1 MKTESFGKLFL
12 KGAGYIVFGNVL
24 CVIMTM
30 AVHMFGNNLFTNVL
44 AIVLCT
50 AIFYSLVFT
59 AAWKNGES
67 ERKLVKFHGA
77 DGLKKYRWIAVGL
90 LMFAFAAAPSVMLLL
105 NKLLFPDQ
113 DLLLPYQFVSGSSYP
128 FVLAF
133 VPPVEPNG
141 YAWVTSEVNRID
153 SVSVMF
159 PVLMTAYYALIPVI
173 AQLGYRIGFNDKLNA
188 DKIIYK

>member
-1 MKTESFGKLFL
+1 MKTESFGKLLL
-12 KGAGYIVFGNVL
+12 KGAGYVVFGNVL

-30 AVHMFGNNLFTNVL
+30 AVHMFGNNLFTNAL
-44 AIVLCT
+44 AIVLGT

-67 ERKLVKFHGA
+67 ERKLMKFHGL
-77 DGLKKYRWIAVGL
+77 DSLKKFRWVAVGL
-90 LMFAFAAAPSVMLLL
+90 LMFAFAAAPSVVLLL
-105 NKLLFPDQ
+105 NKLVFPEQ

-133 VPPVEPNG
+133 VPPAESDG
-141 YAWVTSEVNRID
+141 YAWVASEINRIE

-159 PVLMTAYYALIPVI
+159 PVLMIAYYALIPVI
-173 AQLGYRIGFNDKLNA
+173 AQLGYRVGFNDKLNA
-188 DKIIYK
+188 DKIVYK